1 MPRQNVVITTEDGEC
16 AATLHTPSDQAG
28 HPGVLMYPDAIGAR
42 ETFAGMGD
50 QLAGLGYTVLVPDI
64 YYRDAPYA
72 PFDAATVFGDQEERA
87 RLGALA
93 GSITTERAI
102 ADAGAFLEFLA
113 GRAEVSGSSMG
124 TTGYCMGGKLSLLA
138 AAHHPDRVAAAASFH
153 GGNLAAEDDPDS
165 PYRVADRIR
174 AAVLV
179 AAAQDDRSFPPE
191 QYDRLERA
199 LTEAGVRHTLAVYP
213 AKHGFAVPDN
223 DTYDTAAAQRHWAAL
238 ESLYGETLLGQR

>member
-1 MPRQNVVITTEDGEC
+1 MPRQNVVITTEGGEC
-16 AATLHTPSDQAG
+16 AATLHTPSDEDR
-28 HPGVLMYPDAIGAR
+28 HPGVLMYPDAIGPR

-50 QLAGLGYTVLVPDI
+50 RLAGLGYTVLVPDI

-72 PFDAATVFGDQEERA
+72 PFDVATVFGAPEERK

-93 GSITTERAI
+93 GGITTERAV
-102 ADAGAFLEFLA
+102 ADAGAFLEFLT
-113 GRAEVSGSSMG
+113 GRPEVSGTAVG

-174 AAVLV
+174 ATVLV
-179 AAAQDDRSFPPE
+179 AAAEDDRSFPPE
-191 QYDRLERA
+191 QYERLAAA
-199 LTEAGVRHTLAVYP
+199 LTEAGVRHTMAVYP

-223 DTYDTAAAQRHWAAL
+223 DTFDAAAAERHWAAL
-238 ESLYGETLLGQR
+238 ETLYGEALPRR